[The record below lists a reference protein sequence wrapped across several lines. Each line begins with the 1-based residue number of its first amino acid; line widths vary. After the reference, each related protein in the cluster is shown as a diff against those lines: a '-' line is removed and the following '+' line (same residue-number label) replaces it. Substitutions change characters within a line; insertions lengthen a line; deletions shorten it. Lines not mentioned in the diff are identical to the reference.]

1 MIPPSSQLK
10 NRLPGHLNSIHI
22 YSLKVITPSFS
33 HLSIEKLF
41 CTGKNHLV
49 LMTEIAAYILSQ
61 YLWYNANIQ
70 VDKTSVQFSRFSEK
84 ISVMLHN
91 FLMEITPLKMT

>member
-1 MIPPSSQLK
+1 
-10 NRLPGHLNSIHI
+10 
-22 YSLKVITPSFS
+22 
-33 HLSIEKLF
+33 
-41 CTGKNHLV
+41 
-49 LMTEIAAYILSQ
+49 MTEIASYILSQ

-91 FLMEITPLKMT
+91 FLMEITPLKMTWV